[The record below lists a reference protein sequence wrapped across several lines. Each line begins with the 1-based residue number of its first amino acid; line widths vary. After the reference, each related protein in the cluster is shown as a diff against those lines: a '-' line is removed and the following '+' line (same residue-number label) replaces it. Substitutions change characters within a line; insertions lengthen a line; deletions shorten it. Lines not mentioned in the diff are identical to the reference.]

1 MGEARKRKLAQKVK
15 IQINPSSK
23 LKPKRKTDSKKLD
36 KKALQEKIDKLKMV
50 TRTINKITVR

>member
-1 MGEARKRKLAQKVK
+1 MAQKVK
-15 IQINPSSK
+15 IQIKPSPK

-36 KKALQEKIDKLKMV
+36 KKALQEKIDKIKMV